1 MAAMPFTMPDARD
14 IRSLPHGAAWYRTL
28 PPAAGCG
35 MRVHSHEMLLRPLG
49 NVVHFMPPFCIT
61 PEEIDRMVG
70 VAIEGIETALR

>member
-1 MAAMPFTMPDARD
+1 
-14 IRSLPHGAAWYRTL
+14 
-28 PPAAGCG
+28 

-49 NVVHFMPPFCIT
+49 NVVHFMPSFCIT